1 MSKIE
6 VRNITKVFGSHPER
20 WLDAVRD
27 GISKEELL
35 ARSGHTLG
43 LRDISL
49 SIDEG
54 SIYVIMGLSGSGKST
69 LIRHFNRLIEPSAG
83 QILVDGEDV
92 VQLNKTQLERF
103 RQQKMS
109 MVFQRFGLFPHRTVI
124 ENAAY
129 GLAVQGMPRRQRREK
144 AQYWLDQVGLSGFS
158 DQYPH
163 QLSGGMQQ
171 RVGLARALATDAEI
185 LLMDEAFSALDPLI
199 RREMQDQ
206 LLQLQAQLNKTIVFI
221 THDLDEALRLGNRIA
236 ILKDGEL
243 IQEGTP
249 EDILLA
255 PATEYVQS
263 FLQDVNRGKVLNAT
277 HAVNTPSLTLT
288 MRSRPAHA
296 LERMAERQYDYAAVL
311 DGKRLAGVL
320 TRDSAQRAVQENAR
334 DVARYVEDMASV
346 PATAGLDEVLARLLR
361 STEPLA
367 VTGDDD
373 EFLGLLS
380 RSKVVELVTPVVEGN
395 AGVEGLMD
403 ATGADAQ
410 QADSEAGPALA
421 GATLADAA
429 ETGAGADTGTDAG
442 AGTGGSTSTATPAET
457 GAGAKAS
464 TDAAPVPETGE
475 VAADV
480 ASAPAGEGGKPSD
493 AQRPGGQR
501 DAA

>member
-6 VRNITKVFGSHPER
+6 VRNITKIFGPHPQR
-20 WLDAVRD
+20 WLDAVEQGMRKD
-27 GISKEELL
+27 ALL

-54 SIYVIMGLSGSGKST
+54 SIYVVMGLSGSGKST

-83 QILVDGEDV
+83 HILIDDEDV
-92 VQLNKTQLERF
+92 VQLNKSQLERV

-109 MVFQRFGLFPHRTVI
+109 MVFQHFGLFPHRTVI
-124 ENAAY
+124 ENVAY
-129 GLAVQGMPRRQRREK
+129 GLAVQGMPRAQRRER
-144 AQYWLDQVGLSGFS
+144 AQYWLEQVGLAHCA
-158 DQYPH
+158 DQHPH
-163 QLSGGMQQ
+163 QLSGGMKQ

-243 IQEGTP
+243 VQEGTP

-255 PATEYVQS
+255 PENDYVQS

-277 HAVNTPSLTLT
+277 HAVNQPLLTLT

-296 LERMAERQYDYAAVL
+296 LERMVARDYEYVTVL

-320 TRDSAQRAVQENAR
+320 TRASAERAVHENAR
-334 DVARYVEDMASV
+334 DVAAYVEDMASV
-346 PATAGLDEVLARLLR
+346 PATTGLDEVLARLLR
-361 STEPLA
+361 STAPLA
-367 VTGDDD
+367 VTGENG

-380 RSKVVELVTPVVEGN
+380 RSKVVELVTPLVE
-395 AGVEGLMD
+395 
-403 ATGADAQ
+403 
-410 QADSEAGPALA
+410 
-421 GATLADAA
+421 
-429 ETGAGADTGTDAG
+429 
-442 AGTGGSTSTATPAET
+442 STADMQEE
-457 GAGAKAS
+457 
-464 TDAAPVPETGE
+464 AA
-475 VAADV
+475 
-480 ASAPAGEGGKPSD
+480 
-493 AQRPGGQR
+493 
-501 DAA
+501 